1 MYIDLGENMSRNT
14 RQAQILNIVAKKD
27 VETQEELLAELKL
40 AGFAVTQATISRDI
54 KELSLVKAATH
65 KGGYKYV
72 VSTFADSTI
81 STKRMSLLKE
91 SVVSIVAA
99 NNLIVVK
106 TLLSSAAMVSEIIS
120 QLAFEGVLGVV
131 GNGDT
136 ILIVTIDAATADE
149 VAEKLRKMVF

>member
-1 MYIDLGENMSRNT
+1 MSRNT

-40 AGFAVTQATISRDI
+40 AGFAVTQATISRDM

-65 KGGYKYV
+65 TGGYKYV

-136 ILIVTIDAATADE
+136 ILIVTIDATTADE
-149 VAEKLRKMVF
+149 VADKLRKMVF

>member
-1 MYIDLGENMSRNT
+1 MSRNT

-136 ILIVTIDAATADE
+136 ILIVTIDTTTADE